1 MSTSDQVK
9 EIVANQLSI
18 PAEKITAET
27 TFEQVEADSLDV
39 VEVIMSIESTFN
51 IDLPDGD
58 VEQFKNVGDLSNYVD
73 KLLA

>member
-1 MSTSDQVK
+1 MSTFDQVK

-27 TFEQVEADSLDV
+27 TFEQVEADSWDV

>member
-1 MSTSDQVK
+1 MSTFDQVK

-73 KLLA
+73 KLLG

>member
-1 MSTSDQVK
+1 MSTFDQVK

-18 PAEKITAET
+18 PAEKITEET

>member
-1 MSTSDQVK
+1 MNTFDQVK

>member
-1 MSTSDQVK
+1 MSTFNQVK

>member
-1 MSTSDQVK
+1 MSTFDQVK

-18 PAEKITAET
+18 PVEKITAET

>member
-1 MSTSDQVK
+1 MSTFDQVK

>member
-1 MSTSDQVK
+1 MSTFDQVK

-73 KLLA
+73 KLLV

>member
-1 MSTSDQVK
+1 MSTFDQVK
-9 EIVANQLSI
+9 EIVANQLSV